1 MVISALIDTTA
12 IEEERLRGSLT
23 EGTEDLV
30 SEENRLIRE
39 KERINV
45 EQSYIAEEEKVLT
58 EQAVEVEVLISSQT
72 GDTTDRRTALLSQ
85 QGTCVDPR
93 PNFLEL
99 I

>member
-1 MVISALIDTTA
+1 MISALTDTTA

-58 EQAVEVEVLISSQT
+58 EQAVEVEVLIASQT
-72 GDTTDRRTALLSQ
+72 GDTTDRRTALLAQ
-85 QGTCVDPR
+85 QGTYVDPR
-93 PNFLEL
+93 PHSLEL

>member
-1 MVISALIDTTA
+1 MISGLIDTTA

-93 PNFLEL
+93 PNSLEL